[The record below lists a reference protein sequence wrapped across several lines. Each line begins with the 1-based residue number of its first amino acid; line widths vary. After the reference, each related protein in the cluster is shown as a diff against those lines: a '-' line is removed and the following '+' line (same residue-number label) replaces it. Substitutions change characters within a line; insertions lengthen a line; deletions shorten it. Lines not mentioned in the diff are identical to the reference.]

1 MNKQQAGEVI
11 QYVIDLFNLDMTDK
25 QIKAWAVLLMERG
38 DYEETMKNV
47 KRRATNGNRFKPT
60 ISEIIITRRN
70 TGNEVVKNVDEKKTH
85 AYKKKHSK
93 KYAKAMSEME
103 KLRDKIK
110 SEVNDDE

>member
-1 MNKQQAGEVI
+1 MNKKQAGEVI

-25 QIKAWAVLLMERG
+25 QIKTWAILLIERG

-47 KRRATNGNRFKPT
+47 KRRASNGSRFKPT
-60 ISEIIITRRN
+60 ISEIIITNRN
-70 TGNEVVKNVDEKKTH
+70 TGNEVVKNVDKTQTH

-110 SEVNDDE
+110 SEVKDDE

>member
-25 QIKAWAVLLMERG
+25 QIKAWAILLMERG

-47 KRRATNGNRFKPT
+47 KRRASNGSRFKPT
-60 ISEIIITRRN
+60 ISEIIITHRN
-70 TGNEVVKNVDEKKTH
+70 TGNEVVKEVDETQTH
-85 AYKKKHSK
+85 AYKKTHDK
-93 KYAKAMSEME
+93 KYSKAIKEME

-110 SEVNDDE
+110 SEVKDDE